1 MSQAAPNPGVSTGTG
16 AHAAGAG
23 AGTAGHTAAEDRA
36 ASTPLGELL
45 SDVSK
50 DLSTLFRQEIA
61 LAKAEL
67 TESAKKAGK
76 GAGMFGGAG
85 LTALFALL
93 FISIAAWWALGYLV
107 GNAWSALIIAVIYGI
122 IAAVLALQ
130 GRKQMKEIKGAPQTV
145 ETAKEIPDALKPNTG
160 RNA

>member
-1 MSQAAPNPGVSTGTG
+1 MSHATPGASGSFP
-16 AHAAGAG
+16 AGASSVPRPN
-23 AGTAGHTAAEDRA
+23 AEAEDRA
-36 ASTPLGELL
+36 ATTPIGELL
-45 SDVSK
+45 SDVSR
-50 DLSTLFRQEIA
+50 DLSDLFRQEIA

-93 FISIAAWWALGYLV
+93 FISIAAWWGLGYLV
-107 GNAWSALIIAVIYGI
+107 GNAWSALIIAAIYGI
-122 IAAVLALQ
+122 VAAILAVK
-130 GRKQMKEIKGAPQTV
+130 GRNEMKEIQGAPQTV
-145 ETAKEIPDALKPNTG
+145 ETAKEIPDALKPHTSG

>member
-1 MSQAAPNPGVSTGTG
+1 MSHTVPGATPTGEPTP
-16 AHAAGAG
+16 
-23 AGTAGHTAAEDRA
+23 EERA

-45 SDVSK
+45 TDVSR
-50 DLSTLFRQEIA
+50 DISSLFRQEVA
-61 LAKAEL
+61 LAKAEI

-93 FISIAAWWALGYLV
+93 FLSIAAWWGLGYLI
-107 GNAWSALIIAVIYGI
+107 GNAWSAVVIAVVYAIVAGI
-122 IAAVLALQ
+122 LALL
-130 GRKQMKEIKGAPQTV
+130 GRKQMQQIKGVPQTV

>member
-1 MSQAAPNPGVSTGTG
+1 MSSSVPGAPGIGEPTP
-16 AHAAGAG
+16 
-23 AGTAGHTAAEDRA
+23 EERA
-36 ASTPLGELL
+36 ATTPLGELL
-45 SDVSK
+45 TDVSR
-50 DLSTLFRQEIA
+50 DISSLFRQEVA

-93 FISIAAWWALGYLV
+93 FLSIAAWWGLGYLI
-107 GNAWSALIIAVIYGI
+107 GNAWSAVVIAVVYAIVAGI
-122 IAAVLALQ
+122 LALQ
-130 GRKQMKEIKGAPQTV
+130 GRKQMKQIKGAPQTV
-145 ETAKEIPDALKPNTG
+145 ETAKEIPDALKPNSG

>member
-1 MSQAAPNPGVSTGTG
+1 MSHTTPGAGPSGTG
-16 AHAAGAG
+16 VPRVGEP
-23 AGTAGHTAAEDRA
+23 TPEERA
-36 ASTPLGELL
+36 ATTPLGELL
-45 SDVSK
+45 SDVSR
-50 DLSTLFRQEIA
+50 DLSSLFRQEVA

-93 FISIAAWWALGYLV
+93 FLSIAAWWGLGYLI
-107 GNAWSALIIAVIYGI
+107 GNAWSALVIAVIYGI
-122 IAAVLALQ
+122 VAAILALR
-130 GRKQMKEIKGAPQTV
+130 GRKEIQEIKGAPQTV
-145 ETAKEIPDALKPNTG
+145 ETAKEVPQTLKPNTG